1 MLGFR
6 IAVFFSRTFPMSIL
20 KPEPVSKAPTPPIPP
35 VKVQK
40 RVDAPR
46 AGLRDKLCADCHR
59 PFTMAEDQKH
69 FLCPACHQRRQTR
82 RPVRKGETRVLIQ
95 IKCVECGAQDY
106 LDFVPPDPAKATCRA
121 CHLRLKREPKV
132 EP

>member
-1 MLGFR
+1 
-6 IAVFFSRTFPMSIL
+6 MS
-20 KPEPVSKAPTPPIPP
+20 KPSNPLPAPI
-35 VKVQK
+35 KVQK

-69 FLCPACHQRRQTR
+69 FLCPSCHQRKLTR

-95 IKCVECGAQDY
+95 IQCVSCGAQDY

-121 CHLRLKREPKV
+121 CFLRLKREQKI